1 MNTTRY
7 KSRIDFSKVNVR
19 FTATPKAEKV
29 KGVSRYQFAE
39 MEVGD
44 AMAVK
49 FPVPYSCASAA
60 ASDFAKRHGVKFKRA
75 IIDGVRVI
83 IRVA

>member
-1 MNTTRY
+1 MKKPSYDLST
-7 KSRIDFSKVNVR
+7 VNVR

-49 FPVPYSCASAA
+49 FPVPYECARVA
-60 ASDFAKRHGVKFKRA
+60 ASNYAKRHGLKFMNA
-75 IIDGVRVI
+75 TIDGVRVI
-83 IRVA
+83 IRIA

>member
-1 MNTTRY
+1 MKSTRY
-7 KSRIDFSKVNVR
+7 DLSKVNVR

-39 MEVGD
+39 MEIGD

-49 FPVPYSCASAA
+49 FPVPYECARVA
-60 ASDFAKRHGVKFKRA
+60 ASNYAKRHGLKFMNA

>member
-1 MNTTRY
+1 M
-7 KSRIDFSKVNVR
+7 KSTNYDLSKVNVR
-19 FTATPKAEKV
+19 FAATPKSEMV
-29 KGVSRYQFAE
+29 KGVSRYQFAD

-49 FPVPYSCASAA
+49 FPVPYECARVA
-60 ASDFAKRHGVKFKRA
+60 ASQFAKRHGVKFKPA